1 MLKIH
6 WMLRWC
12 QSVTGFWCSSLS
24 HLNTHVGPQGASA
37 EVNPCTPKYLLNRIV
52 SDILHF
58 NLLVCDGSG
67 FMPNLLLV
75 PLHGMHPSKGL
86 RQPPGSTERAN
97 SGLAYPEFTLS
108 DPRFAHLGVDFHT
121 APFIRSHT
129 TTCSVCLVMLR
140 CVQAA
145 TRPFFNR
152 PFHSVTRVDGTRAA
166 LPLTRVGMRQVEAIT
181 CTDPSRARQYLRVM
195 DVNPTGGF
203 PQCYHI

>member
-24 HLNTHVGPQGASA
+24 HLNTRVGPQGASA

-58 NLLVCDGSG
+58 NLLVCDEVGLCQTCCLSLCMECVQAKG
-67 FMPNLLLV
+67 WGNPQG
-75 PLHGMHPSKGL
+75 PLK
-86 RQPPGSTERAN
+86 AN

-108 DPRFAHLGVDFHT
+108 DPCFAHLIVDFHT

-152 PFHSVTRVDGTRAA
+152 PFHSVTQVDGTRAA

-181 CTDPSRARQYLRVM
+181 CTDPCRARQYLR